1 MIHTMPWQ
9 TPAAYWMQEG
19 PDQDVILST
28 RIRLARNVS
37 GLPYPNFQ
45 TEENAQALL
54 QQIEQIIPLLEES
67 TEYRWQLFR
76 LKDMTESQRS
86 ILVDKHLM
94 SPNLSERESQAGLLL
109 REDEA
114 VSIMINEEDHLRI
127 QVLYS
132 GLQLEPA
139 WTLANTL
146 DDLLESRID
155 FAFSDRYGYKTA
167 CPTNA
172 GTGLRASVMVHL
184 PALVMS
190 QKIGPLLTGINQ
202 LGMVARGIY
211 GEGTEANGHVFQISN
226 QISMGKPEKE
236 ILASLQAIVKQM
248 VAEER
253 QARRLLG
260 ERIPLQLR
268 DKVGRALGMVQNS
281 YLMQSQEAVKRWSD
295 LRLGVELNLV
305 EYVSYDQLNRL
316 MVQLQSGWLN
326 QEAAAVESLTPE
338 QRDVLRAKLLRQELR
353 EAIMR
358 PMK

>member
-1 MIHTMPWQ
+1 MLKTMPWQ
-9 TPAAYWMQEG
+9 TPQAYWMQEG

-28 RIRLARNVS
+28 RIRLARNIS

-45 TEENAQALL
+45 TEENAQTLL
-54 QQIEQIIPLLEES
+54 QEVEALIPLLEER
-67 TEYRWQLFR
+67 TANRWQLFR
-76 LKDMTESQRS
+76 LSQLNEAQKS

-94 SPNLSERESQAGLLL
+94 SPNLNERTSQAGLLL

-114 VSIMINEEDHLRI
+114 VSIMVNEEDHLRI
-127 QVLYS
+127 QVLFS
-132 GLQLEPA
+132 GLQLDTA
-139 WTLANTL
+139 WQLANTL
-146 DDLLESRID
+146 DDLLESRLD

-184 PALVMS
+184 PALAMS
-190 QKIGPLLTGINQ
+190 QKIAPLINGIHQ

-211 GEGTEANGHVFQISN
+211 GEGTEAVGDVYQISN

-236 ILASLQAIVKQM
+236 ILAGLQAIVKQL
-248 VAEER
+248 VSEER
-253 QARRLLG
+253 QARRLLA

-268 DKVGRALGMVQNS
+268 DKVGRTLGAVQNS

-295 LRLGVELNLV
+295 LRLGVELNLL

-316 MVQLQSGWLN
+316 MVQLQGGWLN
-326 QEAAAVESLTPE
+326 QVASATENLTPE
-338 QRDVLRAKLLRQELR
+338 QRDVLRAKLLREEMQE
-353 EAIMR
+353 AVMR
-358 PMK
+358 NMK